1 MSIVLSSV
9 VLIFIIDG
17 LKLIKKRQ
25 WKEFIAF
32 GILLAIALILQIAKD
47 LGLPAPLNVIDK
59 LFRPLGK
66 AILRN
71 N

>member
-1 MSIVLSSV
+1 MLIVLSSV
-9 VLIFIIDG
+9 ILIFAVDG
-17 LKLIKKRQ
+17 LKMIKKKQ
-25 WKEFIAF
+25 WKELAAF